1 MSKSMSDQYYSR
13 LLSIARQNKNVK
25 FIKDIQDNSII
36 AEMNDGTEQ
45 TLDWNDVFD
54 YTKVLNIKK

>member
-1 MSKSMSDQYYSR
+1 MTDQYYSR

-25 FIKDIQDNSII
+25 FIKDIQDNTII
-36 AEMNDGTEQ
+36 AEMNDGSEQ
-45 TLDWNDVFD
+45 IIDWNEVFD

>member
-1 MSKSMSDQYYSR
+1 MNNSMTDQYYSR

-25 FIKDIQDNSII
+25 FIKDIQDNTII
-36 AEMNDGTEQ
+36 AEMNDGSEQ
-45 TLDWNDVFD
+45 IIDWNEVFD